1 MHSKKRA
8 FTLVE
13 LMITIVISALL
24 LTIGIP
30 SLISMYEG
38 FRVNSNI
45 EKIHDIMAFARNQ
58 AINYGTTVNVCPFA
72 SVSSC
77 GTDWNNGI
85 RVYIGAAKNLRF
97 IDNFNA
103 NDNIKG
109 PGKIAADN
117 NGAYIRFTADGLS
130 SGGSFIYCPAGKAS
144 GSRSINISPSGLI
157 KFGASNMGCI
167 T

>member
-1 MHSKKRA
+1 MRDKKKA

-13 LMITIVISALL
+13 LMVTIAIAAIL
-24 LTIGIP
+24 LTIGVP

-38 FRVNSNI
+38 FRANSNI

-58 AINYGTTVNVCPFA
+58 AINYGATVNVCPFA

-77 GTDWNNGI
+77 GTNWNNGI
-85 RVYIGAAKNLRF
+85 RVYIGATNNLRS
-97 IDNFNA
+97 IDSFNT
-103 NDNIKG
+103 NDNVKG
-109 PGKIAADN
+109 PAKIVAN
-117 NGAYIRFTADGLS
+117 NKNGEHITFSPDGLS
-130 SGGSFIYCPAGKAS
+130 SGGAFIYCPAGKAS

-157 KFGASNMGCI
+157 KLGAKNMGC

>member
-72 SVSSC
+72 NVSSC
-77 GTDWNNGI
+77 GENWNNGI
-85 RVYIGAAKNLRF
+85 RIYIGATKNLRS
-97 IDNFNA
+97 IDSFNA
-103 NDNIKG
+103 NDNVKG
-109 PGKIAADN
+109 PKIIVN
-117 NGAYIRFTADGLS
+117 NKNGEHITFSPDGLS
-130 SGGSFIYCPAGKAS
+130 SGGTFIYCPAGKS
-144 GSRSINISPSGLI
+144 SSSRSVNISTSGLI
-157 KFGASNMGCI
+157 KYSNDKVGC